1 MKLTT
6 IIALGVVLVVGL
18 FIGCA
23 ESQKKTAATGA
34 HPKFETL
41 CSNCHTLDRV
51 HAVHKILTEEEMRTI
66 VDRMAEKPESGINPN
81 DINDIVRE
89 LY

>member
-1 MKLTT
+1 MKSTS

-23 ESQKKTAATGA
+23 ESQKKSAMTGA

-41 CSNCHTLDRV
+41 CSKCHSLDRV
-51 HAVHKILTEEEMRTI
+51 EAMHKLLKEEEMRTI
-66 VDRMAEKPESGINPN
+66 VDRMSKKPGSGIDPT

>member
-1 MKLTT
+1 MKSLN
-6 IIALGVVLVVGL
+6 IIVWGAALAIGL

-34 HPKFETL
+34 HPKFDSL
-41 CSNCHTLDRV
+41 CSQCHTLDRV
-51 HAVHKILTEEEMRTI
+51 EAVHNLLTEQEMRTI
-66 VDRMAEKPESGINPN
+66 VDRMAKKPESGIDPN
-81 DINDIVRE
+81 DINDIIRE